1 VSRESGLVLTG
12 DVKRTSALRLVPAG
26 RAVRVVERC
35 GLEGDVCAFA
45 LASGAAP
52 LSAEAVTGRA
62 MTIAP
67 GDVFLATPG
76 HRESTR
82 WVVGSVPDGGLLPG
96 EEYWV
101 LADCGAVGAFIGDSP
116 REKGHLG
123 RVTFLGTTEDAD
135 GAALNIRQFALGS
148 ADATDRGAPVFLVL
162 GTSSEVGKTT
172 AAVNILRAL
181 RKGGRQRV
189 VALKATGTSSLT
201 ELHSYQDFGA
211 APCFDC
217 VDFGLPTTYPS
228 GRGDIAGVFEAVLDQ
243 CLAAPAD
250 AVLIECG
257 GDILGANVPTF
268 LSSLGRR
275 RPDAKVILVAS
286 DSLAALGAK
295 SVLGEMGLVV
305 TLVTGPCTDTPT
317 IAQRTRELCGLPAL
331 NLARGGADAFSLPA
345 SSGG

>member
-1 VSRESGLVLTG
+1 
-12 DVKRTSALRLVPAG
+12 
-26 RAVRVVERC
+26 
-35 GLEGDVCAFA
+35 
-45 LASGAAP
+45 
-52 LSAEAVTGRA
+52 

-67 GDVFLATPG
+67 GDVFLGTAG

-82 WVVGSVPDGGLLPG
+82 WVVGSVPEGGLVPG
-96 EEYWV
+96 NEYWV

-123 RVTFLGTTEDAD
+123 RVTFLGIAQDAD
-135 GAALNIRQFALGS
+135 GAALNIRQFAVGREPGA
-148 ADATDRGAPVFLVL
+148 ADQGAPVFLVV

-181 RKGGRQRV
+181 RKSGRHRV

-228 GRGDIAGVFEAVLDQ
+228 GRPDIGGMFEAMLDA
-243 CLAAPAD
+243 CLSAAAD
-250 AVLIECG
+250 AVLVECG

-268 LSSLGRR
+268 LRSLGRR

-295 SVLGEMGLVV
+295 SVLREMGLAV
-305 TLVTGPCTDTPT
+305 TLIAGPCTDTPT
-317 IAQRTRELCGLPAL
+317 IQQRTASLCGVPAL
-331 NLARGGADAFSLPA
+331 NLARGGVPA
-345 SSGG
+345 LF